1 MTSEIR
7 FLLWS
12 IACGVFL
19 GIAYHVILL
28 FRRIVPHH
36 KLVCGLED
44 LMYWFFSALLMFAV
58 MLVAN
63 DGAIRWFSIG
73 AMILGMVIISFLLKY
88 MEKGGKIIYNKVS
101 HKLPEKK
108 GKVRGKK
115 NEAGKKE
122 TNRKG

>member
-12 IACGVFL
+12 LLCGILL
-19 GIAYHVILL
+19 GGTYRMILL
-28 FRRIVPHH
+28 FRRIIPHH

-44 LMYWFFSALLMFAV
+44 IMYWFFSALLMFAV

-73 AMILGMVIISFLLKY
+73 AMVLGMVIISFLLKY